1 MTTIKRKKEREKT
14 RIKILKTG
22 NTFLI
27 LFLTSTMIFVP
38 FFTFGILGWYAPIK
52 GSILED
58 PIFWIGIL
66 FLVVLAESLVF
77 WTGIL
82 MVYGTSVQLG
92 VNARILG
99 AIFGW
104 APIASIFMLGKIL
117 RITTREVKFEKE
129 KIKVNE
135 KRKEEQIC
143 RTRYSILMVHGVF
156 FRDFTH
162 FNYWGRIPGELEK
175 NGASVYYGNHNSA
188 ASVDD
193 SAKELIVRIQEV
205 LKETG
210 AEKVNVIAH
219 SKGGLDMR
227 TAIQMGGAPYVAS
240 LTTVNTPHRGCEFAD
255 YLLGKIPNGVKD
267 AVAKKY
273 NTAASKL
280 GDVNPDF
287 LAAVQDLT
295 SKSCEKRN
303 EWVFDAPEV
312 YYQSVGSKIRHAS
325 GGKFPLNYS
334 YHLVKYF
341 DGPNDGLVGEKSFT
355 WGRKYY
361 FLEPKRDRGISHGDI
376 IDLNRENIDGFDV
389 REFYVKLV
397 NDLKMRGF

>member
-38 FFTFGILGWYAPIK
+38 FFTFGILGWYTPIR

-135 KRKEEQIC
+135 KREEEQIC
-143 RTRYSILMVHGVF
+143 RTRYPILMVHGVF
-156 FRDFTH
+156 FRAFTH
-162 FNYWGRIPGELEK
+162 FNYWGRIPGELEQT
-175 NGASVYYGNHNSA
+175 GASRYCG
-188 ASVDD
+188 
-193 SAKELIVRIQEV
+193 
-205 LKETG
+205 
-210 AEKVNVIAH
+210 
-219 SKGGLDMR
+219 
-227 TAIQMGGAPYVAS
+227 
-240 LTTVNTPHRGCEFAD
+240 
-255 YLLGKIPNGVKD
+255 
-267 AVAKKY
+267 
-273 NTAASKL
+273 
-280 GDVNPDF
+280 
-287 LAAVQDLT
+287 
-295 SKSCEKRN
+295 
-303 EWVFDAPEV
+303 
-312 YYQSVGSKIRHAS
+312 
-325 GGKFPLNYS
+325 
-334 YHLVKYF
+334 
-341 DGPNDGLVGEKSFT
+341 
-355 WGRKYY
+355 
-361 FLEPKRDRGISHGDI
+361 
-376 IDLNRENIDGFDV
+376 
-389 REFYVKLV
+389 
-397 NDLKMRGF
+397 